1 MCECECVAVCGSV
14 CASGSVCVLPARLKL
29 SLTYVCVL
37 HALIY
42 HDQLATPSTLPIDYL
57 PIRLLLLLLLPL
69 HLLLIL
75 QQQLHIKLK
84 VETALQSH
92 SLATWPIG
100 NQYNCSAT
108 ASATAS
114 AAAFLLLPLLPPCS
128 FPASALPLLLIS

>member
-1 MCECECVAVCGSV
+1 MAVCVSLGV
-14 CASGSVCVLPARLKL
+14 CVCVLPARLKL

-57 PIRLLLLLLLPL
+57 PIRLLLLLLLPIFPF
-69 HLLLIL
+69 LLL

-92 SLATWPIG
+92 SLATWPKG

-108 ASATAS
+108 ASATATAS

-128 FPASALPLLLIS
+128 FPASSLPLLLIS